1 MPKKKPSDALKCHR
15 HTFHLARYDPEGWEQ
30 ARYLS
35 LSENLREA
43 QERAS
48 IAEREAEASKK
59 LLRHREQEVSLV
71 ITHEGELL
79 VHETQRLTACA
90 RNWRLQ
96 KPMQKIIAG

>member
-1 MPKKKPSDALKCHR
+1 MPKKKPSDALKRHR

-43 QERAS
+43 RERAG
-48 IAEREAEASKK
+48 IAEREAEANKK
-59 LLRHREQEVSLV
+59 LSTHRGQEVSLV
-71 ITHEGELL
+71 VTHEGELPA
-79 VHETQRLTACA
+79 HETQRLTACA

-96 KPMQKIIAG
+96 KPMQKINTG